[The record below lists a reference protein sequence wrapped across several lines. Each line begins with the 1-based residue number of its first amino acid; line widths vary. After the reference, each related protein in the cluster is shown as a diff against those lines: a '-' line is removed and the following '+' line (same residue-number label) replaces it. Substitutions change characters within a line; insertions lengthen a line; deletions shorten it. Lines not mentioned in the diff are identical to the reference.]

1 MMMDTGILDE
11 VPIHMVSLSDI
22 IGQIAHAVDTQT
34 RCDIGYVNA
43 HVLNLAQKQ
52 PALLMHLQSLD
63 ICYCDGL
70 GPVLAL
76 KAHGYSPPSRLPGR
90 LCIPR
95 LLHYAAQSGWR
106 IGWVGGAQGVLDIV
120 VQKVQEQHPSI
131 QIPYTTHGFHQEEQ
145 WARVI
150 AELNQASIDI
160 LLVGMGS
167 PTQESWLAQH
177 RSLLNVPVTWTV
189 GATADY
195 MSGTRRMGPSLLLKH
210 QEWLARFVAEPR
222 RMWRRYLIG
231 NPKFILRT
239 TRSLLWKK

>member
-1 MMMDTGILDE
+1 MDTGILDE
-11 VPIHMVSLSDI
+11 VPIHLVTLPDI
-22 IGQIAHAVDTQT
+22 IEHITHALET
-34 RCDIGYVNA
+34 RTHCDIGYVNA

-52 PALLMHLQSLD
+52 PSLLTHLQSLD

-76 KAHGYSPPSRLPGR
+76 KAHGFSPQSRLPGR

-95 LLHYAAQSGWR
+95 LLEHAAHSGWR
-106 IGWVGGAQGVLDIV
+106 IGWVGGAQGVLDIA
-120 VQKVQEQHPSI
+120 VQKVRDLYPSI
-131 QIPYTTHGFHQEEQ
+131 QIPYTTHGFQEEEQ
-145 WARVI
+145 WATVI
-150 AELNQASIDI
+150 AELNQASVDI

-167 PTQESWLAQH
+167 PIQESWLTQH
-177 RSLLNVPVTWTV
+177 RSLLDVPVTWTV

-195 MSGTRRMGPSLLLKH
+195 MSGIRPMGPSFLLKH

-231 NPKFILRT
+231 NPKFVLRT